1 MCGGR
6 LSCFEGN
13 RWGGK
18 GSRATRLS
26 EGSVQRCLST
36 GFIALVAEV
45 VDIQQ
50 FPMTSFSLPQKEV
63 GRTMTDRLRFIT
75 HQGKQILLID
85 LSNCPAAEVEKI
97 FRAVPDLVTARPRGS
112 VLILSDFTGASFD
125 EEAMRVIKETALF
138 DKHFVK
144 KSAWTGAET
153 ISKVFFEE
161 LTKFSRR
168 SFSVFKTREAA
179 LAWLVKD

>member
-1 MCGGR
+1 
-6 LSCFEGN
+6 
-13 RWGGK
+13 
-18 GSRATRLS
+18 
-26 EGSVQRCLST
+26 
-36 GFIALVAEV
+36 
-45 VDIQQ
+45 
-50 FPMTSFSLPQKEV
+50 MTSFSLPQKEV

>member
-1 MCGGR
+1 
-6 LSCFEGN
+6 
-13 RWGGK
+13 
-18 GSRATRLS
+18 
-26 EGSVQRCLST
+26 
-36 GFIALVAEV
+36 
-45 VDIQQ
+45 
-50 FPMTSFSLPQKEV
+50 MTSFSLPQKEV

-179 LAWLVKD
+179 LAWLVKDWMDISIRTDPNYLRRRHGGKCRWRNDRDGRKFTRDRSQSR